1 MSKELIEE
9 IIAKASQLPAE
20 LQREALAFVES
31 LAARGK
37 QTEIRSIKGILS
49 CNLDTLEE
57 DLTQVRR
64 EMWKDF
70 PREDPK

>member
-31 LAARGK
+31 LAARRK

-49 CNLDTLEE
+49 CNLGTLEE
-57 DLTQVRR
+57 DLAEARR
-64 EMWKDF
+64 EMWKNF
-70 PREDPK
+70 PREEPK